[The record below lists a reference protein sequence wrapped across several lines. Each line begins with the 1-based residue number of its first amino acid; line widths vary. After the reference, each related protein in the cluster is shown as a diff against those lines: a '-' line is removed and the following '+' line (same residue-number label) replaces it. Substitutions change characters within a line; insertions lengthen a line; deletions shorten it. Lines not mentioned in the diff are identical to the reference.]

1 MKASLRVDGSSVET
15 NPFVESYL
23 ANVCKAILDSLKGT
37 EGANKALFKIE
48 GKNVELVVNDNPV
61 ELGIDRGF
69 AGVIVRDTILGVLSH
84 LRGVR
89 KWTQIEVEV
98 VL

>member
-1 MKASLRVDGSSVET
+1 MKESLQVDGSSVEM
-15 NPFVESYL
+15 NKFIESYL

-61 ELGIDRGF
+61 DLRMDRGF
-69 AGVIVRDTILGVLSH
+69 AALMVRDTILAVLSH
-84 LRGVR
+84 LRGLR